1 MYPKQRQSVKSRP
14 TPEPLPGQ
22 VQVKVHATAVNPV
35 DYKIFDYGKF
45 VREVPTVLGTD
56 AAGEVTRL
64 GSNVTN
70 FRVGDRIIFQG
81 QYNCQGDTSNG
92 DKATFQQYC
101 LADADLACKIPSS
114 LDYDEA
120 STIPVGAVTAAAA
133 LYDLCL
139 GLTVPWAEGGEGL
152 YKGQTLVVLG
162 GSSSVGS
169 YSASILNLSSISAL
183 SFKVVTTSSPAHI
196 VYLKSIGASVVVD
209 RSSPTLVGDLKA
221 VVGGEVEYLVDAI
234 SLPDTLRAG
243 IELVKEGGSMARVLP
258 TNEQIEALAG
268 EKGVR
273 VLGAHGASHMYP
285 EFKGFWKAT
294 GGYIERGVIKPN
306 RPRVLAGGL
315 RAWEEAY
322 ELHRGGKVSGEKI
335 VLKPQETSD

>member
-1 MYPKQRQSVKSRP
+1 V
-14 TPEPLPGQ
+14 
-22 VQVKVHATAVNPV
+22 A
-35 DYKIFDYGKF
+35 
-45 VREVPTVLGTD
+45 
-56 AAGEVTRL
+56 
-64 GSNVTN
+64 
-70 FRVGDRIIFQG
+70 
-81 QYNCQGDTSNG
+81 
-92 DKATFQQYC
+92 
-101 LADADLACKIPSS
+101 
-114 LDYDEA
+114 
-120 STIPVGAVTAAAA
+120 AVTAAAA

-139 GLTVPWAEGGEGL
+139 GLTAPWAEGGEGL
-152 YKGQTLVVLG
+152 YKGQTLIVLG

-169 YSASILNLSSISAL
+169 YTIQLAAL
-183 SFKVVTTSSPAHI
+183 SGFKVVTTSSPAHI

-221 VVGGEVEYLVDAI
+221 AVGGEVEYLVDAI

-258 TNEQIEALAG
+258 TNEQTEALAG
-268 EKGVR
+268 KKGVR

-285 EFKGFWKAT
+285 EFNRGFWKAM

-306 RPRVLAGGL
+306 RPRALAGGL

-322 ELHRGGKVSGEKI
+322 ELHRSGKVSGEKI